1 MKEQAAQALP
11 RDLPPPLLGV
21 RDLSVVARPRRGRA
35 ISIVEG
41 VSFEVRAGEVI
52 ALIGESG
59 SGKTTISLAC
69 MGYARPGCEI
79 TGGSVRLGEHRLLDL
94 SLPERRAIRGR
105 DVAYVA
111 QSAAAAFNGA
121 LTLGLQVTEAPVMK
135 GLLSEEEAQAK
146 AVALF
151 EELDLPDPRTIGRRY
166 PHQVSG
172 GQLQRM
178 MAAMAMICD
187 PRLLILDEPTT
198 ALDVTT
204 QVEVLLA
211 FRKLIRGKRT
221 SAVYVSHDLAV
232 VAQIADQV
240 LVLRDG
246 AMVEL
251 GTTADIVSRPA
262 KAYTRQLIGAAHV
275 MPSTIPSG
283 RAPPDP
289 DGTTGSGSGADPA
302 PAPLLRVSGVTAGYG
317 RSGGHLA
324 LRNVS
329 LEAFASRTLGII
341 GESGSGKT
349 TLGRVITGLM
359 PARSG
364 RVSFEGRALGG
375 SVGERDRE
383 RLRAIQLAF
392 QMADVALNPRHR
404 VGKILGRPLSFYFGL
419 DGAEMERRVRE
430 LLALVELPASY
441 ASRYPRQLS
450 GGERQRVN
458 LARALAAEPRLIVC
472 DEITSALDT
481 VVASAILDLLRDLQE
496 RLEVAYLFISHDLST
511 IARVADTIA
520 VMQNGEVVEYGSTG
534 DVLSPPHHP
543 YTALLLR
550 SVPDMRTDWLDTL
563 APPARD
569 GAGAMAGAPAAQV
582 PAEPPR

>member
-1 MKEQAAQALP
+1 
-11 RDLPPPLLGV
+11 
-21 RDLSVVARPRRGRA
+21 
-35 ISIVEG
+35 
-41 VSFEVRAGEVI
+41 
-52 ALIGESG
+52 
-59 SGKTTISLAC
+59 

-79 TGGSVRLGEHRLLDL
+79 TGGSVRLGGRQVLDL
-94 SLPERRAIRGR
+94 SLRERREMRGR
-105 DVAYVA
+105 DIAYVA
-111 QSAAAAFNGA
+111 QSAAAAFNSA
-121 LTLGLQVTEAPVMK
+121 LTLGLQVTEVPVMK
-135 GLLSEEEAQAK
+135 GLLSEEEAKAR

-151 EELDLPDPRTIGRRY
+151 RELDLPEPESIGRRY

-172 GQLQRM
+172 GQLQRV

-204 QVEVLLA
+204 QVEVLRA
-211 FRKLIRGKRT
+211 FKKLIRGRRT
-221 SAVYVSHDLAV
+221 SAIYVSHDLAV

-240 LVLRDG
+240 LVLRNG

-251 GTTADIVSRPA
+251 DTAGDIIARPVE
-262 KAYTRQLIGAAHV
+262 AYTRQLIGAAHV
-275 MPSTIPSG
+275 MPAAVSPG

-289 DGTTGSGSGADPA
+289 DGTGA

-317 RSGGHLA
+317 RSGEHIA
-324 LRNVS
+324 LRDVS

-349 TLGRVITGLM
+349 TLGRVIAGLM

-364 RVSFEGRALGG
+364 EVSFQGRKLGG
-375 SVGERDRE
+375 SVGERNRE
-383 RLRAIQLAF
+383 QLRAIQFAF

-404 VGKILGRPLSFYFGL
+404 VEKILGRPLSFYFGL
-419 DGAEMERRVRE
+419 GGEGAQRRVRE

-458 LARALAAEPRLIVC
+458 LARALAAEPKLIVC

-481 VVASAILDLLRDLQE
+481 VVAQAILDLLRDLQE
-496 RLEVAYLFISHDLST
+496 RLEVGYLFISHDIST
-511 IARVADTIA
+511 VARVADTIA
-520 VMQNGEVVEYGSTG
+520 VMQNGEVVEHGSTE
-534 DVLSPPHHP
+534 DVLAPPHHP
-543 YTALLLR
+543 YTALLLK
-550 SVPDMRTDWLDTL
+550 SVPDMKTDWLDTL
-563 APPARD
+563 VLPGPLERGGAR
-569 GAGAMAGAPAAQV
+569 AMAARTGA
-582 PAEPPR
+582 

>member
-1 MKEQAAQALP
+1 M
-11 RDLPPPLLGV
+11 PLLEV
-21 RDLSVVARPRRGRA
+21 RDLSVIARHRRGNA
-35 ISIVEG
+35 FSIVDR
-41 VSFEVRAGEVI
+41 VSFDVRAGEVI

-69 MGYARPGCEI
+69 MGYARPGCELS
-79 TGGSVRLGEHRLLDL
+79 GGSVRLGDRQILDM
-94 SLPERRAIRGR
+94 SLHERRAMRGR

-121 LTLGLQVTEAPVMK
+121 LTLGMQVTEAPVMK
-135 GLLSEEEAQAK
+135 GLLSEGEARAG
-146 AVALF
+146 AVALYR
-151 EELDLPDPRTIGRRY
+151 ELDLPEPETIGRRY

-204 QVEVLLA
+204 QVEVLRA
-211 FRKLIRGKRT
+211 FKKLIRVRNT
-221 SAVYVSHDLAV
+221 SAIYVSHDLAV
-232 VAQIADQV
+232 VAQIADHV

-251 GTTADIVSRPA
+251 GTAGDIVARPVEP
-262 KAYTRQLIGAAHV
+262 YTRQLIGAAHV
-275 MPSTIPSG
+275 MPATISPG
-283 RAPPDP
+283 RAPPEP
-289 DGTTGSGSGADPA
+289 DGGEGRA

-317 RSGGHLA
+317 RSGEHLA
-324 LRNVS
+324 LRDVS

-349 TLGRVITGLM
+349 TLGRVIAGLM
-359 PARSG
+359 PVRAGEVQFRG
-364 RVSFEGRALGG
+364 RKLGG
-375 SVGERDRE
+375 SVGQRSRE
-383 RLRAIQLAF
+383 QLRAIQFAF

-419 DGAEMERRVRE
+419 DEAQAQRRVGE

-441 ASRYPRQLS
+441 ASRFPRQLS

-458 LARALAAEPRLIVC
+458 LARALAAEPKLIVC

-481 VVASAILDLLRDLQE
+481 VVAQAILDLLRDLQE
-496 RLEVAYLFISHDLST
+496 RLEVGYLFISHDIST
-511 IARVADTIA
+511 VARVADTIG
-520 VMQNGEVVEYGSTG
+520 VMQNGEVVEHGSTG
-534 DVLSPPHHP
+534 EVLAPPWHP
-543 YTALLLR
+543 YTELLLK
-550 SVPDMRTDWLDTL
+550 SVPDMKTDWLDTL
-563 APPARD
+563 VLPGPSERGGAR
-569 GAGAMAGAPAAQV
+569 AMAAGTGA
-582 PAEPPR
+582 

>member
-1 MKEQAAQALP
+1 MDRGSA
-11 RDLPPPLLGV
+11 PPLLEV
-21 RDLSVVARPRRGRA
+21 RDLSVVARQRKGDVL
-35 ISIVEG
+35 SIVEG
-41 VSFEVRAGEVI
+41 VSFDVRPGEVI

-79 TGGSVRLGEHRLLDL
+79 AGGSVRLGDRQMLDL
-94 SLPERRAIRGR
+94 SLRERRGVRGR

-121 LTLGLQVTEAPVMK
+121 LRLGLQVTEAPVMK
-135 GLLSEEEAQAK
+135 GLLTEGEARAK
-146 AVALF
+146 ATALYR
-151 EELDLPDPRTIGRRY
+151 ELDLPEPETIGRRY

-204 QVEVLLA
+204 QVEVLRA
-211 FRKLIRGKRT
+211 FKKLIRGRNT
-221 SAVYVSHDLAV
+221 SAIYVSHDLAV
-232 VAQIADQV
+232 VAQIADHV
-240 LVLRDG
+240 LVLRNG

-251 GTTADIVSRPA
+251 GTAEDIIARPA
-262 KAYTRQLIGAAHV
+262 APYTRELIGAAHV
-275 MPSTIPSG
+275 MPATVSPG
-283 RAPPDP
+283 RPPPDP
-289 DGTTGSGSGADPA
+289 ERGGAS
-302 PAPLLRVSGVTAGYG
+302 APLLRVSRVTAGYG
-317 RSGGHLA
+317 RKGEHIA
-324 LRNVS
+324 LRDVS

-349 TLGRVITGLM
+349 TLGRVIAGLT
-359 PARSG
+359 PALSG
-364 RVSFEGRALGG
+364 EVAFIGHTLGAR
-375 SVGERDRE
+375 VGERDRE
-383 RLRAIQLAF
+383 QLRAIQFAF

-404 VGKILGRPLSFYFGL
+404 VDKILGRPLSFYFDL
-419 DGAEMERRVRE
+419 DEARVERRVRE

-458 LARALAAEPRLIVC
+458 LARALAAEPKLIVC

-481 VVASAILDLLRDLQE
+481 VVAQAILDLLRDLQE
-496 RLEVAYLFISHDLST
+496 RLQVGYLFISHDIST
-511 IARVADTIA
+511 VARVADTIA
-520 VMQNGEVVEYGSTG
+520 VMQNGEIVEYGPTG
-534 DVLSPPHHP
+534 TVLRPPHHP
-543 YTALLLR
+543 YTELLLK

-563 APPARD
+563 EPLGR
-569 GAGAMAGAPAAQV
+569 GAIGV
-582 PAEPPR
+582 R

>member
-1 MKEQAAQALP
+1 MTARADGHPA
-11 RDLPPPLLGV
+11 RVPPPALLEV
-21 RDLSVVARPRRGRA
+21 RDLSVVARQRRGEVL
-35 ISIVEG
+35 SIVEH
-41 VSFEVRAGEVI
+41 VSFEVQAGEVI

-79 TGGSVRLGEHRLLDL
+79 VDGRVRLGDRQILDL
-94 SLPERRAIRGR
+94 SPRERREIRGR

-111 QSAAAAFNGA
+111 QSAAAAFNSA
-121 LTLGLQVTEAPVMK
+121 LPLGLQVTEAPVMK
-135 GLLSEEEAQAK
+135 GLLSGEEARSK

-151 EELDLPDPRTIGRRY
+151 RELDLPEPETIGRRY

-204 QVEVLLA
+204 QVEVLRA
-211 FRKLIRGKRT
+211 FKKLIRGKNT
-221 SAVYVSHDLAV
+221 SAIYVSHDLAV

-246 AMVEL
+246 AVVERESA
-251 GTTADIVSRPA
+251 GDIIERPA
-262 KAYTRQLIGAAHV
+262 RAYTRQLIGAAHV
-275 MPSTIPSG
+275 MPATISPG
-283 RAPPDP
+283 RAPPDE
-289 DGTTGSGSGADPA
+289 DGTGTS
-302 PAPLLRVSGVTAGYG
+302 APLLRVSSVTAGYG
-317 RSGGHLA
+317 RSGEHLA
-324 LRNVS
+324 LRDVS
-329 LEAFASRTLGII
+329 LEALASRTLGVI

-349 TLGRVITGLM
+349 TLGRVIAGLT
-359 PARSG
+359 RSQSG
-364 RVSFEGRALGG
+364 EVSFQGRKLGAG
-375 SVGERDRE
+375 VGERSRE
-383 RLRAIQLAF
+383 QLRAIQFAF

-404 VGKILGRPLSFYFGL
+404 VEKILGRPLSFYFGL
-419 DGAEMERRVRE
+419 DEAQAQGRVAE

-458 LARALAAEPRLIVC
+458 LARALAAEPKLIVC

-481 VVASAILDLLRDLQE
+481 VVAQAILDLLRDLQE
-496 RLEVAYLFISHDLST
+496 RLDVGYLFISHDIST
-511 IARVADTIA
+511 VARVADTIA
-520 VMQNGEVVEYGSTG
+520 VMQNGEIVEYGSTG
-534 DVLSPPHHP
+534 TVLSPPHHP
-543 YTALLLR
+543 YTELLLK

-563 APPARD
+563 ELPGG
-569 GAGAMAGAPAAQV
+569 GAGGRRP
-582 PAEPPR
+582 

>member
-1 MKEQAAQALP
+1 MSEREDRSP
-11 RDLPPPLLGV
+11 RRGSQPPLLEV
-21 RDLSVVARPRRGRA
+21 RDLSVVARQRKGA
-35 ISIVEG
+35 ALSIVER
-41 VSFEVRAGEVI
+41 VSFEVRPGEVI

-79 TGGSVRLGEHRLLDL
+79 AGGSVRLGDRQVLDL
-94 SLPERRAIRGR
+94 SLGERREMRGR

-111 QSAAAAFNGA
+111 QSAAAAFNSA
-121 LTLGLQVTEAPVMK
+121 LRLGMQVTEAPVMK
-135 GLLSEEEAQAK
+135 GLLSVEEANAK
-146 AVALF
+146 AVALYR
-151 EELDLPDPRTIGRRY
+151 ELDLPEPEAIGRRY

-204 QVEVLLA
+204 QVEVLRA
-211 FRKLIRGKRT
+211 FKSLIRGKNT
-221 SAVYVSHDLAV
+221 SAIYVSHDLAV

-251 GTTADIVSRPA
+251 DTAGDIIARPA
-262 KAYTRQLIGAAHV
+262 EAYTRQLIGAAHV
-275 MPSTIPSG
+275 MPATVSPG

-289 DGTTGSGSGADPA
+289 DGTGTPR
-302 PAPLLRVSGVTAGYG
+302 PLLRVSGVTAGYG
-317 RSGGHLA
+317 RSGEHLA
-324 LRNVS
+324 LRDVS

-349 TLGRVITGLM
+349 TLGRVIAGLM
-359 PARSG
+359 PVLSG
-364 RVSFEGRALGG
+364 EVGFEGRRLGA
-375 SVGERDRE
+375 SVGERSRE
-383 RLRAIQLAF
+383 QLRAIQFAF

-404 VGKILGRPLSFYFGL
+404 VEKILGRPLAFYFGL
-419 DGAEMERRVRE
+419 DEGQARRRVAE

-441 ASRYPRQLS
+441 ASRFPRQLS

-458 LARALAAEPRLIVC
+458 LARALAAEPKLIVC

-481 VVASAILDLLRDLQE
+481 VVAQAILDLLRDLQE
-496 RLEVAYLFISHDLST
+496 RLGVGYLFISHDIST
-511 IARVADTIA
+511 VARVADSIA

-534 DVLSPPHHP
+534 TVLRPPHHP
-543 YTALLLR
+543 YTELLLK

-563 APPARD
+563 
-569 GAGAMAGAPAAQV
+569 
-582 PAEPPR
+582 EPLGRGVASP

>member
-1 MKEQAAQALP
+1 MARGSA
-11 RDLPPPLLGV
+11 PPLLEV
-21 RDLSVVARPRRGRA
+21 RDLSVVARQGRGDVLP
-35 ISIVEG
+35 IVRH
-41 VSFEVRAGEVI
+41 VSFEVRPGEVL

-79 TGGSVRLGEHRLLDL
+79 IGGSVRLGDRQVLGL
-94 SLPERRAIRGR
+94 SLRERREMRGR

-111 QSAAAAFNGA
+111 QSAAAAFNTA
-121 LTLGLQVTEAPVMK
+121 LTLGMQVTEAPVMK
-135 GLLSEEEAQAK
+135 GLLSVEEAKAK
-146 AVALF
+146 AVTLF
-151 EELDLPDPRTIGRRY
+151 RELDLPGPETIGRRY

-204 QVEVLLA
+204 QVEVLRA
-211 FRKLIRGKRT
+211 FKKLIRGKNT
-221 SAVYVSHDLAV
+221 SAIYVSHDLAV
-232 VAQIADQV
+232 VAQIADHV

-251 GTTADIVSRPA
+251 DTAGDIIARPA
-262 KAYTRQLIGAAHV
+262 AAYTRQLIGAAHV
-275 MPSTIPSG
+275 MPKTVSHG
-283 RAPPDP
+283 RAPPAP
-289 DGTTGSGSGADPA
+289 PA
-302 PAPLLRVSGVTAGYG
+302 PHGAGTAPEPLLRVSGVTAGYG
-317 RSGGHLA
+317 RSGEHLA
-324 LRNVS
+324 LRDVS
-329 LEAFASRTLGII
+329 VEAFASRTLGII

-349 TLGRVITGLM
+349 TLGRVIAGLT

-364 RVSFEGRALGG
+364 EVGFEGRRLGAR
-375 SVGERDRE
+375 VGERGRE
-383 RLRAIQLAF
+383 QLRAIQFAF

-404 VGKILGRPLSFYFGL
+404 VEKILGRPLSFYFGL
-419 DGAEMERRVRE
+419 DEARARARVAE

-458 LARALAAEPRLIVC
+458 LARALAAEPKLIVC

-481 VVASAILDLLRDLQE
+481 VVAQAILDLLRDLQE
-496 RLEVAYLFISHDLST
+496 RLEVGYLFISHDIST
-511 IARVADTIA
+511 VARVADTIA
-520 VMQNGEVVEYGSTG
+520 VMQNGEIVEFGSTG
-534 DVLSPPHHP
+534 TVLKPPHHP
-543 YTALLLR
+543 YTELLLK
-550 SVPDMRTDWLDTL
+550 SVPDLRTDWLDTL
-563 APPARD
+563 APLRR
-569 GAGAMAGAPAAQV
+569 AGAS
-582 PAEPPR
+582 ER

>member
-1 MKEQAAQALP
+1 MKAQEHPGTAQ
-11 RDLPPPLLGV
+11 RRPPSLLEV
-21 RDLSVVARPRRGRA
+21 RDLSVVATQRRGEVL
-35 ISIVEG
+35 SIVKR
-41 VSFEVRAGEVI
+41 VSFDVQAGEVL

-79 TGGSVRLGEHRLLDL
+79 TGGSVRLGDRQILDL
-94 SLPERRAIRGR
+94 SLRERREVRGR

-121 LTLGLQVTEAPVMK
+121 LTLGMQVTEAPVMK
-135 GLLSEEEAQAK
+135 GLLAEEEARAK

-151 EELDLPDPRTIGRRY
+151 RALDLPEPETIGRRY

-204 QVEVLLA
+204 QVEVLRA
-211 FRKLIRGKRT
+211 FKRLIRGKRT
-221 SAVYVSHDLAV
+221 SAIYVSHDLAV
-232 VAQIADQV
+232 VAQIADHV

-251 GTTADIVSRPA
+251 ETAGDIIARPA
-262 KAYTRQLIGAAHV
+262 AAYTRQLIGAAHV
-275 MPSTIPSG
+275 MPETISPG
-283 RAPPDP
+283 RAPPGP
-289 DGTTGSGSGADPA
+289 SGAGATPE
-302 PAPLLRVSGVTAGYG
+302 PLLRVSGVTAGYG
-317 RSGGHLA
+317 RSGEHVA
-324 LRNVS
+324 LRDVS
-329 LEAFASRTLGII
+329 LDAFASRTLGII

-349 TLGRVITGLM
+349 TLGRVIAGLM

-364 RVSFEGRALGG
+364 EVGFEGRRLGAR
-375 SVGERDRE
+375 VGDRDRE
-383 RLRAIQLAF
+383 QLRAIQFAF

-404 VGKILGRPLSFYFGL
+404 VEKILGRPLSFYFGL
-419 DGAEMERRVRE
+419 NEAQARARVAE

-458 LARALAAEPRLIVC
+458 LARALAAEPKLIVC

-481 VVASAILDLLRDLQE
+481 VVAQAILDLLRDLQE
-496 RLEVAYLFISHDLST
+496 RLHVGYLFISHDIST
-511 IARVADTIA
+511 VARVADTIA
-520 VMQNGEVVEYGSTG
+520 VMQNGEVVEFGSTG
-534 DVLSPPHHP
+534 TVLSPPHHP
-543 YTALLLR
+543 YTELLLK

-563 APPARD
+563 
-569 GAGAMAGAPAAQV
+569 
-582 PAEPPR
+582 EPSGRGTTGLQ